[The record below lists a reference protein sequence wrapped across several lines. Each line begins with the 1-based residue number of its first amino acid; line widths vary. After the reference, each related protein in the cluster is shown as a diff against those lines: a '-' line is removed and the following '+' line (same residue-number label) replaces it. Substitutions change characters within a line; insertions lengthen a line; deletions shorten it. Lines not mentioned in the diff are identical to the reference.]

1 MVRRSTREV
10 CILNCKLTLVRRRAT
25 PAGVTAPGL
34 RPPRPRFGRYLPD
47 VRATLR
53 TLVWLSLCSS
63 VIDCGGEPSPVPVVQ
78 TGEESPFL
86 NVRAGTE
93 YVGDATCVG
102 CHAEESAVYARSSM
116 SQSFHRWTP
125 SGRVERVLS
134 VPLLNKPSGYSYVV
148 EEEDGALYQVEF
160 VSGPDGTR
168 RNPLRRR
175 MDWVMG
181 SGHVARTYFTEEN
194 GRLFQLPLTWY
205 RDHGWDFSPGYEI
218 SNARFDRLLPDRC
231 VACHSS
237 FPKETPW
244 LEGKHAEWR
253 PGIGCE
259 RCHGPGALH
268 VATRTARTPLDSIV
282 DHTIVNPARLSL
294 DRRVD
299 VCEECHVHTAVSVLR
314 EGKSAFSYRPSQPLA
329 DQYAYFKVAGS
340 IDVVSHADRLRQ
352 SRCYLGTLASERPLE
367 CATCHNPHQPAATGQ
382 ARNAPCAQCHS
393 AASLAQRTAASPAAR
408 DHRAGSD
415 CVRCHMPRT
424 VERTVPHGAFT
435 EHWIRVVRDSA
446 PPVVARTGDALIEPY
461 FARDS
466 AGPEAAIYAAMGGV
480 VYATLATDA
489 RAMGRAATALDSA
502 LGSDRSRREALFLL
516 GAASEQLGRT
526 PQAIRALERAL
537 QVDSMRP
544 DALRALAQAYIR
556 DGRRAREI
564 EPLYQ
569 RALEMQPALAW
580 VRAEYADWLRNQ
592 GRPDNAHREYRAAIA
607 EQPSLASAWFGLGLL
622 FSSRN
627 QTDSA
632 VRAFTESVR
641 LDASLAEGLAPLL
654 EVTTDGKKVSSVR
667 ALPVSVA
674 AAAPV
679 HPSGAG
685 VALVPNGVTLSMSN
699 VPARGFV
706 LVSKPDGTL
715 VCAIPTGEGGTVSWD
730 FAIAPGSLLAEGL
743 YRLRTQSRDPAGQ
756 LVSSPSRM
764 MAVLRRASTR

>member
-10 CILNCKLTLVRRRAT
+10 CILYRKLTLVRRRAT
-25 PAGVTAPGL
+25 PAGVTGWA
-34 RPPRPRFGRYLPD
+34 RPRIGSYLLD
-47 VRATLR
+47 VRTTLR
-53 TLVWLSLCSS
+53 TLVWLCLCSS
-63 VIDCGGEPSPVPVVQ
+63 VIDCGGEPSPVPVVE
-78 TGEESPFL
+78 TAEESPFL

-102 CHAEESAVYARSSM
+102 CHAEEAAVYARSSM
-116 SQSFHRWTP
+116 AQSFHRWTP
-125 SGRVERVLS
+125 SDRVERVLS
-134 VPLLNKPSGYSYVV
+134 IPLLNKPSGYSYVV
-148 EEEDGALYQVEF
+148 EEEAGALYQVEF

-168 RNPLRRR
+168 LNPLRRR

-205 RDHGWDFSPGYEI
+205 RDHGWDFSPGYEL

-237 FPKETPW
+237 FPKETPY
-244 LEGKHAEWR
+244 LEGKHAAWR

-268 VATRTARTPLDSIV
+268 VAARTTKAPLDSIV

-299 VCEECHVHTAVSVLR
+299 ICEECHVHTAVSVLR

-329 DQYAYFKVAGS
+329 DQYGYFKAAGS

-352 SRCYLGTLASERPLE
+352 SRCYLGSLASERPLE
-367 CATCHNPHQPAATGQ
+367 CATCHNPHQPAATGP

-466 AGPEAAIYAAMGGV
+466 AGPDAAIYSAMGGI

-502 LGSDRSRREALFLL
+502 LGSDHSRREALFLL

-526 PQAIRALERAL
+526 RQAIRALERAL

-544 DALRALAQAYIR
+544 DALRALAQAYVR

-564 EPLYQ
+564 EPLYK
-569 RALEMQPALAW
+569 RALEVQPALAW
-580 VRAEYADWLRNQ
+580 VRAEYADWLRNE
-592 GRPDNAHREYRAAIA
+592 GRRDDASREYRAALA
-607 EQPSLASAWFGLGLL
+607 EQPSLATAWFGLGLL
-622 FSSRN
+622 LIDRP
-627 QTDSA
+627 DSA
-632 VRAFTESVR
+632 TTPFAEAVR
-641 LDASLAEGLAPLL
+641 LDASLAEALAPLL
-654 EVTTDGKKVSSVR
+654 QVTTDDKKVSAARV
-667 ALPVSVA
+667 LPVAVPFAS
-674 AAAPV
+674 
-679 HPSGAG
+679 PSNPLGAG
-685 VALVPNGVTLSMSN
+685 VTLTPNGVTLDIGN
-699 VPARGFV
+699 VPPRGFV

-715 VCAIPTGEGGTVSWD
+715 VCAIPTGDGGTVSWD

-743 YRLRTQSRDPAGQ
+743 YRIRTQSRAPAGQ

-764 MAVLRRASTR
+764 MAVLRRTNSK